1 MSDSE
6 QYDIRLKKL
15 VELQKKGKD
24 PYKVTSF
31 EVTSNSEYIKENFE
45 FVESSVVR
53 VAGRI
58 MQKRGMGKASFANVQ
73 DSHGSIQ
80 IYVKLDNLGE
90 ETYKEFSNYDI
101 GDIIGL
107 EGTVFKTHKGEISI
121 NVSSVILLSKSLC
134 PLPEKF
140 HGLKDVDLRYR
151 KRYLDLIMNPKV
163 RDTFVKRSKIVKT
176 IRKYLD
182 DLNFVEVETPML
194 NSIAGGAIARPFIT
208 HHNALNMDLFLRIA
222 PELYLKRLITGG
234 MDRVYEIG
242 RQFRNEGISIKHNPE
257 FTTLELYLAY
267 ADYNQMMNLAE
278 NIVINCN
285 EAVGNDNLIRY
296 GENEISLVSP
306 FERLSMIDAVKKY
319 TGEDFSLCMDD
330 VLKAVDIANKLGID
344 LEGKNTWGDILTLA
358 FEQKVEE
365 KLINPTFIYDFPA
378 ETSPL
383 AKRKKECPC
392 LVERFELYV
401 CGRELGNAYSELND
415 PIDQRERFRDQLKMR
430 EQGDDT
436 ASIPDEDFVNAL
448 EYGMP
453 PTGGLGIGIDRLA
466 MLLTD
471 SASIRDVIIFPT
483 MKPENN

>member
-6 QYDIRLKKL
+6 QYNIRLKKL
-15 VELQKKGKD
+15 VELQKNDKD
-24 PYKVTSF
+24 PYKITSF

-45 FVESSVVR
+45 FMESSSIR
-53 VAGRI
+53 IAGRI

-73 DSHGSIQ
+73 DSHGFIQ
-80 IYVKLDNLGE
+80 IYVKLDNVGE
-90 ETYKEFSNYDI
+90 ETYREFSEYDI
-101 GDIIGL
+101 GDIVGI
-107 EGTVFKTHKGEISI
+107 EGKIFKTHKGEISI
-121 NVSSVILLSKSLC
+121 NVESIILLSKSLC

-151 KRYLDLIMNPKV
+151 KRYLDLIVNPKV
-163 RDTFVKRSKIVKT
+163 RGTFIKRSTIVKT

-182 DLNFVEVETPML
+182 DLNFIEVETPML
-194 NSIAGGAIARPFIT
+194 NTVAGGAIARPFIT

-278 NIVINCN
+278 NIVTKCN
-285 EAVGNDNLIRY
+285 EAVGNDNLIKY
-296 GENEISLVSP
+296 GDSEINLVAP
-306 FERLSMIDAVKKY
+306 FERLRMIDAVKKY
-319 TGEDFSLCMDD
+319 TGEDFSLCMND
-330 VLKAVDIANKLGID
+330 VIKAVDIANNLGID
-344 LEGKNTWGDILTLA
+344 LQGKNTWGDILTLT
-358 FEQKVEE
+358 FEQKVEA
-365 KLINPTFIYDFPA
+365 KLINPTFIYDFPY
-378 ETSPL
+378 EGSPL

-401 CGRELGNAYSELND
+401 CGRELANAYSELND
-415 PIDQRERFRDQLKMR
+415 PIDQRERFRDQFKMR

-436 ASIPDEDFVNAL
+436 ASVPDEDFVNAL

-483 MKPENN
+483 MKTTKD